1 MNFDEIVQIFNRA
14 KTLVR
19 NAATRGLR
27 VAVMTDANAEPV
39 ILGTSSSQQVQ
50 RFTGLMEECGFQP
63 VELAGRGAMHG
74 GFDVLFVPAGKVS
87 SVLAR
92 L

>member
-1 MNFDEIVQIFNRA
+1 MNFEEIVLIFNRA

-39 ILGTSSSQQVQ
+39 VLGAGSAQQVQ
-50 RFTGLMEECGFQP
+50 RFSGLMQECGFQP
-63 VELAGRGAMHG
+63 VELAGRGEFSG
-74 GFDVLFVPAGKVS
+74 YDVLFVPAGKVC